1 MPMAMFE
8 ELGDFL
14 AATWTSAVEILIIAT
29 VLYFAYRNLHRT
41 YGARIL
47 IGVALV
53 FLTLTLVSQLLNLV
67 VIGWILRSLSVF
79 LAIALVVIFQ
89 PELRRALTELASHP
103 FFGAAFEKKETI
115 AEISDTVFEIASKGF
130 GALLAVERDIS
141 LKPFVETG
149 VRVESVYSKELVLT
163 IFHPKTVLHD
173 GGLIVR
179 GDKIVAAACIFPLT
193 QREDL
198 DRSLGLRHRAALGLT
213 EESDAVCIVVSEE
226 TGQVSICHGGS
237 IERNLKPDSL
247 RAALTRLLFYEPD
260 KEDTDRRL
268 ESKTRV
274 PAARGRTV
282 VSGETEHP
290 NKPVGTS

>member
-1 MPMAMFE
+1 MSKTI
-8 ELGDFL
+8 GDFL
-14 AATWTSAVEILIIAT
+14 AASWTSAVEILIIAA

-47 IGVALV
+47 IGLALV

-89 PELRRALTELASHP
+89 PELRRALTDLGSHP

-115 AEISDTVFEIASKGF
+115 EEISDTVFEIASKGF
-130 GALLAVERDIS
+130 GALIAVERDIS

-149 VRVESVYSKELVLT
+149 VRVDAIYSKELVLT
-163 IFHPKTVLHD
+163 VFHPKTVLHD
-173 GGLIVR
+173 GGLVVR

-198 DRSLGLRHRAALGLT
+198 DRNLGLRHRAALGLT
-213 EESDAVCIVVSEE
+213 EESDAVAIVVSEE
-226 TGQVSICHGGS
+226 TGQVSVCHGGS
-237 IERNLKPDSL
+237 IERNLRPDSL
-247 RAALTRLLFYEPD
+247 RAALTRLLFYEPAE
-260 KEDTDRRL
+260 EDSDRRL
-268 ESKTRV
+268 ESQARV
-274 PAARGRTV
+274 PAARGRSV
-282 VSGETEHP
+282 VSGEAKHSG
-290 NKPVGTS
+290 KAAGAS